1 MFLLNK
7 RSMLLTYQATSNHNQ
22 LTIYLRV
29 YGLILSGLRL
39 GMVFT
44 LTNGLHLM
52 TKFYSIAMIFTMF
65 FVGVCGLAFIY
76 GVATRDWRLMIDASQ
91 LAFVCAAI
99 GLPTAL
105 VTKLIDF

>member
-1 MFLLNK
+1 M
-7 RSMLLTYQATSNHNQ
+7 
-22 LTIYLRV
+22 
-29 YGLILSGLRL
+29 YGLIPSSLRHW
-39 GMVFT
+39 MVIT

-76 GVATRDWRLMIDASQ
+76 GVATVDWRLMIDASQ
-91 LAFVCAAI
+91 LAFMCSAI